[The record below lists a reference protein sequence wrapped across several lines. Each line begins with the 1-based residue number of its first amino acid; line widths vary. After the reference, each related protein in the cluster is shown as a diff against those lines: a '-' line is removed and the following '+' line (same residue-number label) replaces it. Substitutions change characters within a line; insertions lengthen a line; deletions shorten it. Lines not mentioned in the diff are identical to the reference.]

1 MLATFTKICRE
12 EKEWDK
18 IGQNYRAVDRTRKC
32 IYTADRDTKYFLAR
46 QQSKANRMSRY
57 HGNNERS
64 DVADSVMYVNN
75 TWQRR
80 LHKLVTALRYVY
92 TAYLVLKKKITPNN
106 AQ

>member
-12 EKEWDK
+12 ETEWDK
-18 IGQNYRAVDRTRKC
+18 IGQNYRALDRTRKC
-32 IYTADRDTKYFLAR
+32 IYTADRNTKYILAR

-57 HGNNERS
+57 HGNN

-92 TAYLVLKKKITPNN
+92 TAYLVLKKNN
-106 AQ
+106 A